1 MRRIHGMATSLKSAS
16 KEYMNTVDANE
27 EHIYRLDNQEFKN
40 LHKLDNYKQLLPD
53 DQRR

>member
-1 MRRIHGMATSLKSAS
+1 MATSLKSAS
-16 KEYMNTVDANE
+16 KEYMNTIDANE